1 MTSAAVAVPSPTCRR
16 VSSSWDRPDEFFGP
30 DDWERAMRDTK
41 MIRVNLDIG
50 HFAAAN
56 HDALAFLRT
65 HHDRIVSLHLKD
77 RKRNDGPNV
86 PIGEG
91 DAPIVDVL
99 HLLRDR
105 KSTIPANIE
114 YEYEGGDA
122 VVEVRRCL
130 EFCRRALTTPAPGA
144 GAAQRTVRR

>member
-1 MTSAAVAVPSPTCRR
+1 
-16 VSSSWDRPDEFFGP
+16 
-30 DDWERAMRDTK
+30 MRDTK